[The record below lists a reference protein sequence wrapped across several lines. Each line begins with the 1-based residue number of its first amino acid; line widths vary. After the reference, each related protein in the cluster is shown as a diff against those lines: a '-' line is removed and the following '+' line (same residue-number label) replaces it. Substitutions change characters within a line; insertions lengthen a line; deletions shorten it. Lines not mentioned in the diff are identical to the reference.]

1 MIKTKILVYFYL
13 ETSGVLKEIFFE
25 KDLRSSQIGKMRTCA
40 RSHHDAALDF
50 KCRRANVLKLD
61 DSRIVGIAP
70 RIEKILSSITIDG
83 DGWIGVVFGHV
94 DVGRC
99 ADDVG

>member
-1 MIKTKILVYFYL
+1 MIKTKIFVYFYL

-50 KCRRANVLKLD
+50 KCRCANVLKLD